1 MEVEICCGDIQSVLA
16 AKQGGATRIELC
28 SALSD
33 GGVTPSIG
41 VIKAA
46 IATGIPGINVLVRPR
61 PGDFLYSDE
70 EISIMIK
77 DIESAVIAGATG
89 IVIGALDKF
98 GNIDFKTTHQ
108 LIIAAKEINPDI
120 NITFHRAFD
129 LSNDALKSLDTV
141 ISLGCNCL
149 LTSGMASSAL
159 AGKETLKQLVERAEK
174 KIVIMAGGGINP
186 DNAREIIDYANVDA
200 IHASA
205 RSLIKSDMIFHR
217 EELSMGV
224 PENDEY
230 CRLSTDSR
238 IVNNLIKIALNL

>member
-16 AKQGGATRIELC
+16 AKQGGASRIELC

-46 IATGIPGINVLVRPR
+46 IATGIPRINVLVRPR

-70 EISIMIK
+70 EISIMLK

-108 LIIAAKEINPDI
+108 LIITAKELNPDI
-120 NITFHRAFD
+120 YITFHRAFD
-129 LSNDALKSLDTV
+129 LSDDALNSLDTV

-159 AGKETLKQLVERAEK
+159 AGKDTLKQLVERAEK

-186 DNAREIIDYANVDA
+186 DNVREIIDYTNVHA

-205 RSLIKSDMIFHR
+205 RRLIKSDMIFHR
-217 EELSMGV
+217 EELSMGI
-224 PENDEY
+224 PGNDEY
-230 CRLSTDSR
+230 CRPSTDFR
-238 IVNNLIKIALNL
+238 IVNNLIKIALNP